1 MGLTSKERTAR
12 YRQRI
17 YAEIDTLPKIEC
29 ACGCRALIAP
39 ISRKLRPAQYAH
51 GHNPGNESFR
61 YKKGRISPMKG
72 CKTGEPSPNR
82 GKKLPIE
89 EIERRTATRRVNLDG
104 AYLSEKQVEQ
114 IHNRRQNNPQWY
126 ANVVRAIR
134 LRDGSGPNNPMWQ
147 GGKSFL
153 PYSLEFNDS
162 LKREVWK
169 RDKGH
174 CQDCGVRVGKYG
186 LKPNTHHLDFS
197 KNNNVLENLLL
208 LCVSCHRQRHHEE
221 QKSRKLVGHKS
232 DMLSLYEGS
241 LDAKKEVM

>member
-39 ISRKLRPAQYAH
+39 ISRKLRPAQYVH

-61 YKKGRISPMKG
+61 YKKGRIIPMKG

-82 GKKLPIE
+82 GKKLPI
-89 EIERRTATRRVNLDG
+89 
-104 AYLSEKQVEQ
+104 
-114 IHNRRQNNPQWY
+114 
-126 ANVVRAIR
+126 
-134 LRDGSGPNNPMWQ
+134 
-147 GGKSFL
+147 
-153 PYSLEFNDS
+153 
-162 LKREVWK
+162 
-169 RDKGH
+169 
-174 CQDCGVRVGKYG
+174 
-186 LKPNTHHLDFS
+186 DFS